1 MNGAAG
7 LGELKPVPKVLE
19 AKALLDD
26 DAEPRACALHEE
38 LVKNGGEHE
47 EDAVHGSLEAPR
59 RVDGWSGES
68 RQGVRQLGS
77 PAGLREVRLGVC
89 AGD

>member
-7 LGELKPVPKVLE
+7 LGELEPVHKVPE

-26 DAEPRACALHEE
+26 DAEPRAGALHEE

-47 EDAVHGSLEAPR
+47 EDPVHGSLKGPK
-59 RVDGWSGES
+59 RVYGW
-68 RQGVRQLGS
+68 
-77 PAGLREVRLGVC
+77 
-89 AGD
+89 